1 MIDLKRLAMGRRGFA
16 RPEKESDGKDKATD
30 GSKPKKTL
38 EESCREEIGEAEQS
52 FRARMAREDT
62 RRRLATDSE
71 FWFAV
76 YFESREGK
84 DRFLRKYGLANIG
97 DKYLPGRA
105 VDMALSLRG
114 GKGRDM
120 HRR

>member
-1 MIDLKRLAMGRRGFA
+1 M
-16 RPEKESDGKDKATD
+16 
-30 GSKPKKTL
+30 TL
-38 EESCREEIGEAEQS
+38 ELGEAEQA
-52 FRARMAREDT
+52 FRSRMAREDN
-62 RRRLATDSE
+62 RKRQATDTE

-76 YFESREGK
+76 YFPDREEK
-84 DRFLRKYGLANIG
+84 ERFLRKYGLASIG

-114 GKGRDM
+114 GKGKDA